1 MNNVQELEHPEVEA
15 FDLATVL
22 FALSDPARLAIVR
35 QIAGQAPGHEVTCQN
50 VALDMP
56 KSTRSHHLKVLREA
70 GVTRTTPRGRE
81 RVVSLRRDDLEQRW
95 PGLLAAI
102 LHDTAAPV

>member
-1 MNNVQELEHPEVEA
+1 MPELLPHPSVESIDVTA
-15 FDLATVL
+15 VL

-35 QIAGQAPGHEVTCQN
+35 QVAAADGTTVTCQA

-70 GVTRTTPRGRE
+70 GVMHSEVRGRE
-81 RVVSLRRDDLEQRW
+81 KLLSLRRADLQSRW
-95 PGLLAAI
+95 PGLLAAVLEENVRI
-102 LHDTAAPV
+102 

>member
-1 MNNVQELEHPEVEA
+1 MPELLPHPEVESIDVTA
-15 FDLATVL
+15 VL

-35 QIAGQAPGHEVTCQN
+35 QLAAATDTVVTCQA

-70 GVTRTTPRGRE
+70 GVTHSEVRGRE
-81 RVVSLRRDDLEQRW
+81 KILTLRRDDLQSRW
-95 PGLLAAI
+95 PGLLAVVLEENAR
-102 LHDTAAPV
+102 V

>member
-1 MNNVQELEHPEVEA
+1 VAEFEHPPIESLDVTA
-15 FDLATVL
+15 VL

-35 QIAGQAPGHEVTCQN
+35 QLSVPFADATCQS

-70 GVTRTTPRGRE
+70 GIVHMTPRGRE
-81 RVVSLRRDDLEQRW
+81 KLLTLRRDDLEARW
-95 PGLLAAI
+95 PGLLAAV
-102 LHDTAAPV
+102 LQDGDVQVDQVSQ